1 MDIEVKEIEQDG
13 VKYYEKSAKLKM
25 KVSDYGVKV
34 IKGSEIAAEA
44 NVKINFTI
52 DESKDYFML
61 SGYLNNKLIPD
72 TQLPAQDSYGD
83 IPTGKNVY
91 DVQRLAN
98 NPVALVDHTNSA
110 SMIAGN
116 YIYLAENKQGLKF
129 KEILRPLEDIY
140 HMPTKDAVSAWANGF
155 GVSYS
160 IGGRWLYD
168 WDKSDPANNV
178 YILVKAIL
186 HEASHVGIGA
196 DEWALSTAPD
206 TTMVE
211 EKGDITIC
219 ETLEESIAKYFE
231 TDDERY
237 LEQIEEKKGEKNV

>member
-1 MDIEVKEIEQDG
+1 M
-13 VKYYEKSAKLKM
+13 
-25 KVSDYGVKV
+25 
-34 IKGSEIAAEA
+34 
-44 NVKINFTI
+44 
-52 DESKDYFML
+52 
-61 SGYLNNKLIPD
+61 
-72 TQLPAQDSYGD
+72 
-83 IPTGKNVY
+83 
-91 DVQRLAN
+91 
-98 NPVALVDHTNSA
+98 
-110 SMIAGN
+110 
-116 YIYLAENKQGLKF
+116 
-129 KEILRPLEDIY
+129 Y

-178 YILVKAIL
+178 YVLVKAIL
-186 HEASHVGIGA
+186 HEASHVSIGA